1 MTTKRKGYDHEKLG
15 ITFQELGALLGTRAL
30 LASGTLTHVA
40 LGAKTWCGKAVIDP
54 NAHDFTMRYA
64 LQQDGCGTMGCIGG
78 TMAMIMDHN
87 GLSACTYV
95 EDGGLRQP
103 PDDGSGRYGAMRE
116 LFYPPCHTDFNWDR
130 ITPTV
135 AVKAIDAF
143 LAGKGVNWKAL
154 VVEYGLTEKQ
164 AQNRAKAYK
173 KRVEAH
179 MRAVAERVAEAHV
192 PAPR

>member
-1 MTTKRKGYDHEKLG
+1 MPTKRKGYDHEKLG

-40 LGAKTWCGKAVIDP
+40 LGAKTCGYKAVIDP
-54 NAHDFTMRYA
+54 STHDFTMRYA
-64 LQQDGCGTMGCIGG
+64 LQQEGCGTMGCIGG

-87 GLSACTYV
+87 GISACTYV
-95 EDGGLRQP
+95 ENGGSPTEDADRI
-103 PDDGSGRYGAMRE
+103 GRYGAMRE
-116 LFYPPCHTDFNWDR
+116 LFYPPSNTEFNWDR
-130 ITPTV
+130 ITPAV

-154 VVEYGLTEKQ
+154 VVKYGLTEKQ

-179 MRAVAERVAEAHV
+179 MRAVAERFAEAHV